1 MASRKIKL
9 LVVLI
14 ILVIAI
20 HSTVAALKT
29 FRVQETDLVKMA
41 AEAVDADGDAITYQY
56 SSPLDEKGEW
66 QTGYDDAGEYPVTIT
81 ASDGAAKTEE
91 KVLLIVENKNRPPAV
106 TETKVVVKETQSL
119 DLKNFVTDPDGDLL
133 RYAFTTPFD
142 RNGVWETSYGD
153 AGTHVVDFMVS
164 DPEVTVKARVEVDV
178 LNTNQPPQIANS
190 FSSDNVVKVKEG
202 GNLHFYVAAEDSDND
217 ELVYIWK
224 LDGKVVS
231 EKKEC
236 THYFDF
242 DSSGEHELTL
252 SVSDGNKEVLQ
263 EWLLTVEDVNRKPE
277 LDLAPITL
285 QEGEKA
291 VLELP
296 EKDLDGNKLTY
307 SFAEKFNYFGVW
319 DTGFDDAGE
328 HEVVVY
334 ASDGEFTAES
344 AVKVTVIDVDRA
356 PELNLPRHV
365 DVYEGQDFSLV
376 VDAVDPDGDDVTIH
390 LENAPEGSS
399 LFQTRGEFSWQPGYD
414 FIQRKGGFVSNVLN
428 ALRLENLF
436 LSVRT
441 VPVTVT
447 SCGKDLCVSKQLNL
461 LVHNVNRAPVLE
473 NVLNITAS
481 ETETVFLTPKAV
493 DPDGDIVRVTF
504 SAPFNPKGAWKTD
517 YDDEGQHL
525 AYVAATDGRTTT
537 TFPVEVNIV
546 KSNRQPSLLV
556 ENDEVVVDE
565 GGALSFTVRATDP
578 DNDEVSIRLES
589 TPSGASFAE
598 GVFSWQPGFETVL
611 ARNATDNLVGESQSF
626 NAEVSK
632 EDETLW
638 LTFVASDG
646 EFDVVHPVKVVVK
659 NVNQKPAILDYLPT
673 EVVTARLH
681 QPVVFH
687 VAAKD
692 IDGDQ
697 LHYRW
702 DFGLGEKKVT
712 GTDTIERTFTALGEK
727 RVMVVVSD
735 GPKEIAKEW
744 LVQVVDEPVADAPVH
759 FSAED
764 FKVYVVETRS

>member
-1 MASRKIKL
+1 M
-9 LVVLI
+9 
-14 ILVIAI
+14 
-20 HSTVAALKT
+20 
-29 FRVQETDLVKMA
+29 
-41 AEAVDADGDAITYQY
+41 
-56 SSPLDEKGEW
+56 
-66 QTGYDDAGEYPVTIT
+66 
-81 ASDGAAKTEE
+81 
-91 KVLLIVENKNRPPAV
+91 
-106 TETKVVVKETQSL
+106 
-119 DLKNFVTDPDGDLL
+119 
-133 RYAFTTPFD
+133 
-142 RNGVWETSYGD
+142 
-153 AGTHVVDFMVS
+153 
-164 DPEVTVKARVEVDV
+164 
-178 LNTNQPPQIANS
+178 
-190 FSSDNVVKVKEG
+190 
-202 GNLHFYVAAEDSDND
+202 
-217 ELVYIWK
+217 
-224 LDGKVVS
+224 
-231 EKKEC
+231 
-236 THYFDF
+236 
-242 DSSGEHELTL
+242 
-252 SVSDGNKEVLQ
+252 
-263 EWLLTVEDVNRKPE
+263 
-277 LDLAPITL
+277 
-285 QEGEKA
+285 
-291 VLELP
+291 
-296 EKDLDGNKLTY
+296 
-307 SFAEKFNYFGVW
+307 
-319 DTGFDDAGE
+319 
-328 HEVVVY
+328 
-334 ASDGEFTAES
+334 
-344 AVKVTVIDVDRA
+344 
-356 PELNLPRHV
+356 
-365 DVYEGQDFSLV
+365 
-376 VDAVDPDGDDVTIH
+376 
-390 LENAPEGSS
+390 
-399 LFQTRGEFSWQPGYD
+399 
-414 FIQRKGGFVSNVLN
+414 
-428 ALRLENLF
+428 
-436 LSVRT
+436 
-441 VPVTVT
+441 
-447 SCGKDLCVSKQLNL
+447 
-461 LVHNVNRAPVLE
+461 
-473 NVLNITAS
+473 
-481 ETETVFLTPKAV
+481 FLTPKAV

-692 IDGDQ
+692 IDGEQ

-759 FSAED
+759 FSGAPLCVCE
-764 FKVYVVETRS
+764 